1 MKIMKQAVYILFSC
15 LLVGVAPSFGQ
26 NRHAGVDLD
35 VVSFYRDSGKIKVE
49 VFYSFLQKDIK
60 LKEIEANR
68 WKGEITAKVSIREGD
83 MIVASQVINKP
94 FSLTGTKAD
103 IDRSGMQYIIDAV
116 SFLGDNPENAQ
127 IQFEIDL
134 QDSAGKTYTE
144 KLEKRISMPIKTEKP
159 TFSGV
164 VLASEIVQTDRNESP
179 FEKSG
184 YYFTVNPSN
193 TFGGDYGTLCL
204 YTELSLTESLVK
216 SHDSITIHTKI
227 LDPTSRELFK
237 KTQRIHV
244 SALITPYIASIPV
257 DGLPND
263 SYYLTIA
270 AEQNAQV
277 IAKVQKVFYVES
289 DMIISEEEEK
299 VDVAQLDENLLFQS
313 SNISKM
319 SENEL
324 SDKVAQAS
332 YILPDDVRKSFQ
344 LTNELSEK
352 QRMFYGFWRKK
363 DLPRSRPL
371 SSYNDYFSRVAFANQ
386 KYSYQ
391 KTIGWKS
398 DRGRIYIMYGSPDR
412 TVDELFSTQA
422 KPYIQ
427 WQYIGRGYR
436 LSDGS
441 RAYFYFVDKM
451 GGGNFTLVHS
461 NVMGE
466 VSNPNWYSMDALQIR

>member
-1 MKIMKQAVYILFSC
+1 MIIKLKIYFTLVNLFVAV
-15 LLVGVAPSFGQ
+15 AQSFGQ
-26 NRHAGVDLD
+26 SRHAGVDLD

-49 VFYSFLQKDIK
+49 VYYSFLQKDIT
-60 LKEIEANR
+60 LTEIEPNR
-68 WKGEITAKVSIREGD
+68 WEADISAKVSIIQGD
-83 MIVASQVINKP
+83 KNIASRPISKP
-94 FSLTGTKAD
+94 FFLSASKAD
-103 IDRSGMQYIIDAV
+103 IDKSRMQYIIDAV
-116 SFLGDNPENAQ
+116 PFVIDNPENAL
-127 IQFEIDL
+127 IHFEINL
-134 QDSAGKTYTE
+134 QDSSGKTYTE

-159 TFSGV
+159 TFGGV
-164 VLASEIVQTDRNESP
+164 LLASELVQTDRNESP

-204 YTELSLTESLVK
+204 YTELSLTESLIK

-244 SALITPYIASIPV
+244 SALVTPYIASIPV

-263 SYYLTIA
+263 SYYLTIT

-289 DMIISEEEEK
+289 DMIISEEEER

-313 SNISKM
+313 SDISKM

-344 LTNELSEK
+344 LTKELSEK